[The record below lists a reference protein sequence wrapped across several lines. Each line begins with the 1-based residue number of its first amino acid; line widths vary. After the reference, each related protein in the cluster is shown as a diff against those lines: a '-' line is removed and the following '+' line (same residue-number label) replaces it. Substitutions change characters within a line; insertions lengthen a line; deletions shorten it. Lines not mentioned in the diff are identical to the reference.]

1 MKILCDE
8 ALPNSVEVFSPFGQ
22 VVLKNGRNINCDD
35 LEDTDVLITRSITKV
50 NEELLSKAKKL
61 KFVGTAT
68 AGMDHFDTVLLDSMK
83 IPYTNAKGNNCESV
97 GDYVLSVLLN
107 LSVRFSIPLAGKSI
121 GIVGC
126 GCVGS
131 QVLNKALGLDMK
143 PVVCDPPRFK
153 GGDLSCGASL
163 DDVLNCDVVTLH
175 VPLIK
180 DGEYK
185 THYMLCKEQLMKLKP
200 NAILIN
206 AARGE
211 VINNSDLLYVLKQR
225 CDLKVFLDVFEG
237 EPQIKEKELL
247 NYVQG
252 ATAHIA
258 GYSYESKRRA
268 NVMLANELKKVLN
281 SDINVNYQMPSAEI
295 TRIVLSDS
303 IKSYDTNLIYRL
315 VNSIY
320 NVTYDSDLFKSS
332 FTDAESFDL
341 LRKNYRERH
350 ELQTVTL
357 EGVKDCFKEKLRLLG
372 FNVV

>member
-8 ALPNSVEVFSPFGQ
+8 ALPNSVEVFSPFGK

-68 AGMDHFDTVLLDSMK
+68 AGMDHFDTSVLDSMK

-126 GCVGS
+126 GFVGS

-153 GGDLSCGASL
+153 AGDLSCGASL

-211 VINNSDLLYVLKQR
+211 VINNSDLLNVLKQR

-237 EPQIKEKELL
+237 EPEIKEKELL

-281 SDINVNYQMPSAEI
+281 SDININYQMPSAEI

-303 IKSYDTNLIYRL
+303 IKSYDTNLLYRL

-320 NVTYDSDLFKSS
+320 NVTYDADLFKAS
-332 FTDAESFDL
+332 FTDATSFDL
-341 LRKNYRERH
+341 LRKKYRERH
-350 ELQTVTL
+350 ELKTVTL

-372 FNVV
+372 FNVA